1 MALAGVRTQV
11 CLSVAIL
18 TKQGKILLARQFVE
32 MTRMKVENHL
42 ATFPKLIGTERQHN
56 TVETAEVRTGSRARL
71 GSNARAALTALRSR
85 ECRFGT
91 YTSQSSR

>member
-56 TVETAEVRTGSRARL
+56 TVETAEVRTGGCFCLLDPARDW
-71 GSNARAALTALRSR
+71 GATHMRP
-85 ECRFGT
+85 
-91 YTSQSSR
+91 

>member
-1 MALAGVRTQV
+1 MQNAPLLPQV

-56 TVETAEVRTGSRARL
+56 TVETAEVRQALACSRA
-71 GSNARAALTALRSR
+71 ARAGA
-85 ECRFGT
+85 CRP
-91 YTSQSSR
+91 RARAE

>member
-1 MALAGVRTQV
+1 MVATKKSYLPLAKAHTYHRPTSQV
-11 CLSVAIL
+11 CLSVAML

-56 TVETAEVRTGSRARL
+56 TVETSEVIFLSERVCIA
-71 GSNARAALTALRSR
+71 ARAALLN
-85 ECRFGT
+85 
-91 YTSQSSR
+91 

>member
-1 MALAGVRTQV
+1 MALARVRTQV

-56 TVETAEVRTGSRARL
+56 TVETAEVRAL
-71 GSNARAALTALRSR
+71 GQPRQCCVCLLDPAHAWVASHHM
-85 ECRFGT
+85 
-91 YTSQSSR
+91 QP